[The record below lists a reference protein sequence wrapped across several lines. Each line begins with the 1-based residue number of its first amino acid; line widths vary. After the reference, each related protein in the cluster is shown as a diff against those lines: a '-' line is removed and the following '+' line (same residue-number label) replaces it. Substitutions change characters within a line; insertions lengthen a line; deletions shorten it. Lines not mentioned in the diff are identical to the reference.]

1 VGKKSLPSSNTAQ
14 GQERKKVIESEEKWP
29 RKDETNLKIAN
40 L

>member
-1 VGKKSLPSSNTAQ
+1 MHRFKELQRINAMHQ
-14 GQERKKVIESEEKWP
+14 GEEKWL